1 MNVSIAEF
9 NEIGIPKGVILVE
22 LWPIMMGKLKLH
34 TINNDKKMIQKKN
47 MVLTYKIMKIIW
59 VLFLTIALW

>member
-9 NEIGIPKGVILVE
+9 NEIGIPKGVILAE

-47 MVLTYKIMKIIW
+47 MVLT
-59 VLFLTIALW
+59 